1 MSEFLKE
8 FTPVSREEWEAK
20 IIADLKGGNP
30 AELKTVD
37 SIEEIEFLSY
47 SHQED
52 LKTTP
57 EIPGSFPFT
66 RGMQLP
72 DNSWKNGAKVIVKDE
87 KEANSSALEAL
98 NLGADSLTFEE
109 GKSSVNWEI
118 VLKDIQLEYIETH
131 FLIKSMESFEQLQK
145 IQQTNSNSI
154 DLYIDFLSNNDI
166 KIEDIVTFYSK
177 TPQSFCYIN
186 GFGIQQAGATTWQ
199 EIAFCLSTGNEYL
212 VALLNTGL
220 NIDQAANCISFNIGI
235 GSNFFYE
242 IAKIRSLKRLWSKI
256 IHAYEPKHE
265 SAYNCKINVQIGH
278 LNKSVADPHTNLLRQ
293 TTEAMSAAISGVNSI
308 TVLPHDL
315 YSSNG
320 ASTLSKRMAVNIST
334 ILKEES
340 YLSNVIDPL
349 GGSYSIDIL
358 TELIGEK
365 AWTLFQEL
373 DSAGGIFQT
382 SVMEKLIADV
392 KSKRNDRINAF
403 NQGKTI
409 GIGINKFK
417 NPDSENNQWI
427 EIPNYLGLET
437 LILEKELKLQTV

>member
-8 FTPVSREEWEAK
+8 FTPVSRTEWEAK

-30 AELKTVD
+30 AALKTVD
-37 SIEEIEFLSY
+37 PIEEFEFFSY
-47 SHQED
+47 AHQED
-52 LKTTP
+52 IKTNP
-57 EIPGSFPFT
+57 EVPGSFPYT
-66 RGMQLP
+66 RGV
-72 DNSWKNGAKVIVKDE
+72 DSTNNSWKNGAKIFVNDE
-87 KEANSSALEAL
+87 KEANTNALEAL
-98 NLGADSLTFEE
+98 NLGADSLIFEQE
-109 GKSSVNWEI
+109 KSSINWDI
-118 VLKDIQLEYIETH
+118 VLNDIQLEYIETH
-131 FLIKSMESFEQLQK
+131 FQIKSMQSFEQLYK
-145 IQQTNSNSI
+145 IQQTNPKAI
-154 DLYIDFLSNNDI
+154 DLHIDFLSNNDI
-166 KIEDIVTFYSK
+166 KIADIVPFYNEN
-177 TPQSFCYIN
+177 PQSFCNVN

-212 VALLNTGL
+212 IALLNAGL
-220 NIDQAANCISFNIGI
+220 TINQAAACISFNIGI

-265 SAYNCKINVQIGH
+265 SAYNCKINAQIGH
-278 LNKSVADPHTNLLRQ
+278 LNKSIADPHTNLLRQ

-320 ASTLSKRMAVNIST
+320 ASTLSKRMAINIST

-349 GGSYSIDIL
+349 GGSYSINIL

-365 AWTLFQEL
+365 AWKLFQEL
-373 DSAGGIFQT
+373 DAAGGIFKS
-382 SVMEKLIADV
+382 SVFKKFVSDI
-392 KSKRNDRINAF
+392 KIKRIERINAF
-403 NQGKTI
+403 NEGKTI
-409 GIGINKFK
+409 GIGMNKFK
-417 NPDSENNQWI
+417 NPESINNQWI
-427 EIPNYLGLET
+427 EIPNYLGFEP

>member
-8 FTPVSREEWEAK
+8 FTPVSRAEWEAK

-30 AELKTVD
+30 AALKTVD
-37 SIEEIEFLSY
+37 PIEEFEFLSY
-47 SHQED
+47 AHQED
-52 LKTTP
+52 IKTNP
-57 EIPGSFPFT
+57 EVPGSFPFT
-66 RGMQLP
+66 RGMDST
-72 DNSWKNGAKVIVKDE
+72 DNSWGNGAKIIVTDE
-87 KEANSSALEAL
+87 KEANSNALEAL
-98 NLGADSLTFEE
+98 NLGADSLTFEQD
-109 GKSSVNWEI
+109 KSSVNWDI

-131 FLIKSMESFEQLQK
+131 FHIKSMKSFEQLYKVQK
-145 IQQTNSNSI
+145 SNPNSI

-166 KIEDIVTFYSK
+166 KIEDIVPFYSK
-177 TPQSFCYIN
+177 TPQPFCSVN

-220 NIDQAANCISFNIGI
+220 TIDQAASCISFNIGV

-242 IAKIRSLKRLWSKI
+242 IAKIRSLKRLWSKV
-256 IHAYEPKHE
+256 IHAYNPKHE
-265 SAYNCKINVQIGH
+265 SAYNCKINIQIGH

-320 ASTLSKRMAVNIST
+320 SSTLSKRMAINIST

-349 GGSYSIDIL
+349 GGSYSINIL

-365 AWTLFQEL
+365 AWELFQEL
-373 DSAGGIFQT
+373 DATGGIFQT
-382 SVMEKLIADV
+382 SVLEKFIVDV
-392 KSKRNDRINAF
+392 KSKRNERINAF
-403 NQGKTI
+403 NEGKTI

-417 NPDSENNQWI
+417 NPESTDNQWI
-427 EIPNYLGLET
+427 EIPDYLGLEA